1 MVAVLGSASL
11 STDDIPERTR
21 LICDVLADAPQSD
34 RLAIRALGRVGVDPD
49 DVCLPIAVDNAIFL
63 VERPGGA
70 YRLGHCLTHALTV
83 LGADQ
88 LHVGIES
95 TGEIQGVDPMNP
107 VELGA
112 PLHGTGPE
120 VPEPTADTR
129 EGLGLLETGVHLCQ
143 RGLGKVLFGD
153 IARNDHLP
161 EDRALSV
168 EQGSQRERYR
178 DGKPVRPDDLRL
190 EVPDMFTG
198 SYPGDH
204 LVDLV
209 AEVRCKQDA
218 HGATLYVPGRA
229 TKESFG
235 VLAEV
240 GDNGL
245 VVAHHDRIVGQPDD
259 RAEKRSRRGDR

>member
-1 MVAVLGSASL
+1 
-11 STDDIPERTR
+11 
-21 LICDVLADAPQSD
+21 
-34 RLAIRALGRVGVDPD
+34 
-49 DVCLPIAVDNAIFL
+49 
-63 VERPGGA
+63 
-70 YRLGHCLTHALTV
+70 
-83 LGADQ
+83 
-88 LHVGIES
+88 
-95 TGEIQGVDPMNP
+95 MNP

-120 VPEPTADTR
+120 VPEPTADAG

-153 IARNDHLP
+153 VTSHDHLP
-161 EDRALSV
+161 EDRALIV

-178 DGKPVRPDDLRL
+178 DGKPVRPDDFRL
-190 EVPDMFTG
+190 EVPDMLTG

-209 AEVRCKQDA
+209 AEVRGKQDA
-218 HGATLYVPGRA
+218 HGAVLYVTGRA
-229 TKESFG
+229 AEEPFG

-245 VVAHHDRIVGQPDD
+245 VVACHDRIVCQLDD
-259 RAEKRSRRGDR
+259 RTE